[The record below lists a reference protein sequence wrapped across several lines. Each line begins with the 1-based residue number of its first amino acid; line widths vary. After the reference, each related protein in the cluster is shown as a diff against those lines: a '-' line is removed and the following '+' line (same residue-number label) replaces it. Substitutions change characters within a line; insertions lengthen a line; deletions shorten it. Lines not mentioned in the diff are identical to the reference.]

1 MRMTL
6 QQIEAFV
13 WAARL
18 GGIHAAARH
27 LNLTQPAISSRLREL
42 ESVLGIELF
51 DRTTQGVELTH
62 AGRHA
67 LLHAESLFMRAADME
82 RLCKADP
89 FEGLL
94 RLGADES
101 SAMAG
106 LSNILSSLRSAFPG
120 LQVEVTIDNGV
131 VLGEKLLRHEL
142 DIAMHSFSVEL
153 GETDIVDQAIGMV
166 DFQWVAPAA
175 MDVNA
180 ERFAP
185 AEAATLPIVT
195 RPPAS
200 TSHQMVRRW
209 LQAGGH
215 DLEAYSA
222 CNSLALTVVLVEAG
236 HGIALLPKSAINAS
250 LAAGKVK
257 LLRPDPPMAPATF
270 GVRYHRSA
278 RTSSLLR
285 ILNIIQTALSGAEYF
300 AETSV
305 PAN

>member
-1 MRMTL
+1 MTL

-42 ESVLGIELF
+42 ESILGIELF
-51 DRTTQGVELTH
+51 DRSHQGIELTH

-67 LLHAESLFMRAADME
+67 LLHAESLFMRATDME

-106 LSNILSSLRSAFPG
+106 LAAILSTLRDVYPA
-120 LQVEVTIDNGV
+120 LQVEVTIDTGV
-131 VLGEKLLRHEL
+131 VLGQKLLRHEL
-142 DIAMHSFSVEL
+142 DVAMHSFSVACS
-153 GETDIVDQAIGMV
+153 DASIVSQAIGMV
-166 DFQWVAPAA
+166 DFQWVAPADMEVSA
-175 MDVNA
+175 D
-180 ERFAP
+180 RFTP
-185 AEAATLPIVT
+185 ADAVALPIVT

-200 TSHQMVRRW
+200 ASHQMVRQW
-209 LQAGGH
+209 LHSSGH

-222 CNSLALTVVLVEAG
+222 CNSLALTVLLVEAG
-236 HGIALLPKSAINAS
+236 HGIAFLPKSAINAS
-250 LAAGKVK
+250 LATGKVK
-257 LLRPDPPMAPATF
+257 LLRPEPPMPPSTF
-270 GVRYHRSA
+270 GVRYPRSA
-278 RTSSLLR
+278 RSPSLMH
-285 ILNIIQTALSGAEYF
+285 ILGIIQDTLTSAGYF
-300 AETSV
+300 AGK
-305 PAN
+305 

>member
-42 ESVLGIELF
+42 ESALGIELF
-51 DRTTQGVELTH
+51 DRSNQGIELTH

-67 LLHAESLFMRAADME
+67 LLHAESLLMRAADME

-106 LSNILSSLRSAFPG
+106 LADILSALRSAYPG

-142 DIAMHSFSVEL
+142 DVAMHSYSVAL
-153 GETDIVDQAIGMV
+153 GVTDIVDHAIGMV
-166 DFQWVAPAA
+166 DFQWVAPAG
-175 MDVNA
+175 MEVNA
-180 ERFAP
+180 ECLTP

-200 TSHQMVRRW
+200 TSHQMVRHW

-236 HGIALLPKSAINAS
+236 HGIALLPNSAINAS

-257 LLRPDPPMAPATF
+257 LLRPDPPMLPATF
-270 GVRYHRSA
+270 GVRYQRSA
-278 RTSSLLR
+278 RTPSLLH
-285 ILNIIQTALSGAEYF
+285 ILSIVQRSLSDAGYF
-300 AETSV
+300 AEASR
-305 PAN
+305 AGN

>member
-51 DRTTQGVELTH
+51 DRTNQGIQLTH

-106 LSNILSSLRSAFPG
+106 LPSILSSLRSSFPG

-131 VLGEKLLRHEL
+131 VLSEKMLRHEL
-142 DIAMHSFSVEL
+142 DIAMHSFSVAL
-153 GETDIVDQAIGMV
+153 GDADIVDQAIGMV
-166 DFQWVAPAA
+166 DFQWVASAEWK
-175 MDVNA
+175 VNA
-180 ERFAP
+180 ERFTP
-185 AEAATLPIVT
+185 AEAASLPIVT

-200 TSHQMVRRW
+200 ASHQMVRRW
-209 LQAGGH
+209 LQTGGYE
-215 DLEAYSA
+215 LEAYSA

-257 LLRPDPPMAPATF
+257 LLRPDPPMSPATF
-270 GVRYHRSA
+270 GVRYQRSA
-278 RTSSLLR
+278 RTPSLL
-285 ILNIIQTALSGAEYF
+285 
-300 AETSV
+300 
-305 PAN
+305 